1 MASYGNGVLLYH
13 TPAAGVS
20 RGDSVSSDS
29 PLAQRYKWLRCWACA
44 YFRKF
49 PWEVLGMWFS
59 PELWLEGHHWYHLW
73 QGQVHTVLWVTVTAL
88 AEACGPAEKLVSTLR
103 RVPIISPPPLFI
115 IHSFTVRTSGNSQR
129 CPRSC
134 VRRKL
139 GFGAEELDG
148 KCDRGFWVPTS
159 EACNSN
165 HWGERYLWRKPVSV

>member
-1 MASYGNGVLLYH
+1 MVALL
-13 TPAAGVS
+13 GLCLLSEVS
-20 RGDSVSSDS
+20 IGGSGHVVFTRALVGGS
-29 PLAQRYKWLRCWACA
+29 PLVPLVAGAGPYRALGHSHSPGRGVWSYR
-44 YFRKF
+44 
-49 PWEVLGMWFS
+49 EVGVHVEKS
-59 PELWLEGHHWYHLW
+59 SHHF
-73 QGQVHTVLWVTVTAL
+73 T
-88 AEACGPAEKLVSTLR
+88 
-103 RVPIISPPPLFI
+103 PPLFI

-129 CPRSC
+129 CPSSC